1 MNVLTKMTA
10 KSENNISMR
19 GNDKMDLKTLLA
31 NEYVFLDGGM
41 GTMLGLAPGELP
53 ERLNLT
59 QPERVAAVHKAYAQ
73 AGSQIIYA
81 NTFGA
86 NPLKLAGTG
95 VDAAESIKAAIKLA
109 KQAVGEQALVALDI
123 GPTGQLM
130 PPAGQM
136 TFEAAY
142 DSFRVMCEAGK
153 DAGADLIVIETMS
166 DLLETKAAL
175 LAAKE
180 STDLPVFVTMTF
192 TENGRTFT
200 GCPISAAAITLEGLG
215 ACAIGINCS
224 LGPDEILPM
233 MQELSKWTSL
243 PLIAKP
249 NAGLP
254 DPVTSEYHLTA
265 DDFAAYMPQFAA
277 CGVQI
282 FGGCC
287 GTTPDFIRATRKAL
301 ENTSRGERVL
311 QKHRAICS
319 GTKTVLLDMPRI
331 IGERINP
338 TGKKRMK
345 QALLDHDFDYLRSEA
360 ISQTD
365 AGADILDVNVG
376 TPGIDEAAV
385 LPEAVQAIME
395 VTDLPLQLDSSSVEA
410 LEAALRIYPGK
421 PIINSV
427 NGKEDSLKEVLPLV
441 KHYGAAIVGLTLDEN
456 GIPQTAQERFEIG
469 KRILERA
476 QALGIPK
483 GDVFLDCL
491 TLTASTGESGPVET
505 LKAVRAVREE
515 LGLQTVLGV
524 SNISFGLPNR
534 PLINRNFLCMAM
546 QNGLTLPIMNP
557 MAEGMTDTVRAF
569 RMLAGFDPNCENF
582 IEAYR
587 DAGAAPAA
595 SQAQQSKGDLTLEG
609 AVIHGLRQDAARLTE
624 EALKDHAALD
634 VVNEML
640 IPALDTVG
648 EDYEK
653 GKVFLPQLI
662 QAATAAQSAFGVI
675 KQSMASQGGADKG
688 KIVIA
693 TVQGDVHDI
702 GKNIVRLLLENY
714 GYDVIDLGKDVPPQ
728 KIVDAAIE
736 NKVKLVGLS
745 ALMTTTV
752 GAMEETIRLLNEQYP
767 ECKTVVGGAVLTA
780 DYAQQIGADCYAK
793 DAKASVD
800 YAKTVYGE

>member
-1 MNVLTKMTA
+1 
-10 KSENNISMR
+10 
-19 GNDKMDLKTLLA
+19 MDIQTLLK

-41 GTMLGLAPGELP
+41 GTMLHLKPGELP

-59 QPERVAAVHKAYAQ
+59 EPQRVAEVHRAYVRAGAQ
-73 AGSQIIYA
+73 IVYS

-86 NPLKLAGTG
+86 NPIKLAGTG
-95 VDAAESIKAAIKLA
+95 VDAAQSISAAVSLA
-109 KQAVGEQALVALDI
+109 KQAVGDDICVALDI

-136 TFEAAY
+136 TFDQAY
-142 DSFRVMCEAGK
+142 DSFKTMCLAGAN
-153 DAGADLIVIETMS
+153 AGADLVVIETMS

-180 STDLPVFVTMTF
+180 NTDLPVFVTMTF

-215 ACAIGINCS
+215 ASAIGINCS
-224 LGPDEILPM
+224 LGPGEILPM
-233 MQELSKWTSL
+233 MKELSKWTSL

-265 DDFAAYMPQFAA
+265 EDFAEFMPQFAQ

-287 GTTPDFIRATRKAL
+287 GTTPDFIKAVRTKL
-301 ENTSRGERVL
+301 ENVKRGD
-311 QKHRAICS
+311 RAAVCPAAVCS

-345 QALLDHDFDYLRSEA
+345 QALLDSDFDYIRSEA

-365 AGADILDVNVG
+365 SGADILDVNVG
-376 TPGIDEAAV
+376 TPGIDESAV
-385 LPEAVQAIME
+385 LPLAVNAILE
-395 VTDLPLQLDSSSVEA
+395 VTDLPLQLDSSSTQA
-410 LEAALRIYPGK
+410 LEAALRVYPGK

-427 NGKEDSLKEVLPLV
+427 NGKKESLEAVLPLV
-441 KHYGAAIVGLTLDEN
+441 KHYGAAVVGLTLDEN
-456 GIPQTAQERFEIG
+456 GIPETAQQRFDLA
-469 KRILERA
+469 KLILEKARS
-476 QALGIPK
+476 LGIPEK
-483 GDVFLDCL
+483 DVFIDCL
-491 TLTASTGESGPVET
+491 TLTASTGETGPGQT
-505 LKAVRAVREE
+505 LKAVRRVREE

-534 PLINRNFLCMAM
+534 PLINRSFLAMAL
-546 QNGLTLPIMNP
+546 QNGLTLPIINP

-569 RMLAGFDPNCENF
+569 RMLSGYDPGCENF
-582 IEAYR
+582 IAAYQN
-587 DAGAAPAA
+587 ATAAPAPA
-595 SQAQQSKGDLTLEG
+595 VGDSSADITLEG
-609 AVIHGLRQDAARLTE
+609 AVIRGLRQDAARLTQK
-624 EALKDHAALD
+624 ALEDMPALE
-634 VVNEML
+634 VVDKIL
-640 IPALDTVG
+640 IPALDKVG

-675 KQSMASQGGADKG
+675 KQAMAAKGVKADKG

-714 GYDVIDLGKDVPPQ
+714 GYEVFDLGKDVPPQ
-728 KIVDAAIE
+728 KIVDTAIE
-736 NKVKLVGLS
+736 KKVKLVGLS

-752 GAMEETIRLLNEQYP
+752 GAMEQTIKLLNQQYP
-767 ECKTVVGGAVLTA
+767 GCKTVVGGAVLTA
-780 DYAQQIGADCYAK
+780 DYAQKIGADCYAK
-793 DAKASVD
+793 DAKATVD

>member
-1 MNVLTKMTA
+1 
-10 KSENNISMR
+10 
-19 GNDKMDLKTLLA
+19 MDIQTLLK

-41 GTMLGLAPGELP
+41 GTMLHLKPGELP

-59 QPERVAAVHKAYAQ
+59 EPQRVAEVHRAYVRAGAQ
-73 AGSQIIYA
+73 IVYS

-86 NPLKLAGTG
+86 NPIKLAGTG
-95 VDAAESIKAAIKLA
+95 VDAAQSISAAVSLA
-109 KQAVGEQALVALDI
+109 KQAVGDDICVALDI

-136 TFEAAY
+136 TFDQAY
-142 DSFRVMCEAGK
+142 DSFKTMCLAGAK
-153 DAGADLIVIETMS
+153 AGADLVVIETMS

-180 STDLPVFVTMTF
+180 NTDLPVFVTMTF

-215 ACAIGINCS
+215 ASAIGINCS
-224 LGPDEILPM
+224 LGPGEILPM
-233 MQELSKWTSL
+233 MKELSKWTSL

-254 DPVTSEYHLTA
+254 DPVTSEYYLTA
-265 DDFAAYMPQFAA
+265 EDFAEFMPQFAQ

-287 GTTPDFIRATRKAL
+287 GTTPDFIKAVRTKL
-301 ENTSRGERVL
+301 ENVKRGD
-311 QKHRAICS
+311 RAAVCPAAVCS

-345 QALLDHDFDYLRSEA
+345 QALLDSDFDYIRSEA

-365 AGADILDVNVG
+365 SGADILDVNVG
-376 TPGIDEAAV
+376 TPGIDESAV
-385 LPEAVQAIME
+385 LPLAVNAILE
-395 VTDLPLQLDSSSVEA
+395 VTDLPLQLDSSSAQA
-410 LEAALRIYPGK
+410 LEAALRVYPGK

-427 NGKEDSLKEVLPLV
+427 NGKKESLEAVLPLV
-441 KHYGAAIVGLTLDEN
+441 KHYGAAVVGLTLDEN
-456 GIPQTAQERFEIG
+456 GIPETAQQRFDLA
-469 KRILERA
+469 KLILEKARS
-476 QALGIPK
+476 LGIPEK
-483 GDVFLDCL
+483 DVFIDCL
-491 TLTASTGESGPVET
+491 TLTASTGETGPGQT
-505 LKAVRAVREE
+505 LKAVRRVREE

-534 PLINRNFLCMAM
+534 PLINRSFLAMAL
-546 QNGLTLPIMNP
+546 QNGLTLPIINP

-569 RMLAGFDPNCENF
+569 RMLSGYDPGCENF
-582 IEAYR
+582 IAAYQN
-587 DAGAAPAA
+587 ATAAPAPA
-595 SQAQQSKGDLTLEG
+595 VGDSSADITLEG
-609 AVIHGLRQDAARLTE
+609 AVIRGLRQDAARLTQK
-624 EALKDHAALD
+624 ALEDMPALE
-634 VVNEML
+634 VVDKIL
-640 IPALDTVG
+640 IPALDKVG

-675 KQSMASQGGADKG
+675 KQAMAAKGVKADKG

-714 GYDVIDLGKDVPPQ
+714 GYEVFDLGKDVPPQ
-728 KIVDAAIE
+728 KIVDTAIE
-736 NKVKLVGLS
+736 KKVKLVGLS

-752 GAMEETIRLLNEQYP
+752 GAMEQTIKLLNQQYP
-767 ECKTVVGGAVLTA
+767 GCKTVVGGAVLTA
-780 DYAQQIGADCYAK
+780 DYAQKIGADCYAK
-793 DAKASVD
+793 DAKATVD